1 MAVMEAQRKQTQ
13 NRLPS
18 RRALRGPEKA
28 AILFLCLGEQRGSAM
43 MQKLTDEEI
52 QIMTRAMAGLGV
64 IESESVEKVLSD
76 FVEGIANGGGVVGS
90 FTVAEDMLRAFLPT
104 EQVDGILKDIRGPL
118 MEKDLWARFSSLSEN
133 VIANYLKNEHEQTVA
148 AILSNVKNDVA
159 AKVLPLLGQEKMQ
172 NVIERMIRMEAV
184 PHHMMKQIEETLQT
198 DIISAPA
205 QPTTA
210 EQHQKMADLFN
221 KLDVGA
227 FNELS
232 EVLEQRIPETFTAIK
247 SKMFTFDDLLKLDGR
262 SIQVIVQA
270 VEIDT
275 LILAL
280 KGLKD
285 EAREIVFQN
294 MSERARA
301 IVNRHLR
308 PGAAVQTVPGFLQV
322 ELDIR
327 IGCPGQLIEPGDGPF
342 GIAPLQVIGQR
353 NGLGHDHR
361 IRGLA
366 QPFT

>member
-1 MAVMEAQRKQTQ
+1 MAVMEAQRKQAQ

-18 RRALRGPEKA
+18 RRPLKGPEKA

-43 MQKLTDEEI
+43 MQKLSNEEI
-52 QIMTRAMAGLGV
+52 QTMTRAMSGLGV
-64 IESESVEKVLSD
+64 IEAEMVEKVLSD

-90 FTVAEDMLRAFLPT
+90 FTVAEDMLRAFLPN

-205 QPTTA
+205 QPTA
-210 EQHQKMADLFN
+210 HEQHQKMADLFN
-221 KLDVGA
+221 KLDVVA

-232 EVLEQRIPETFTAIK
+232 QVLEERIPDTFTAIK
-247 SKMFTFDDLLKLDGR
+247 SKMFTFDDLAKLEPMDLARVMRGAPGNALPIALRGAKKEVRDIFLAALPGR
-262 SIQVIVQA
+262 SRDMLEEEMNTMGPVRGRDVRDAQAGLVDYAKELSDEEVI
-270 VEIDT
+270 
-275 LILAL
+275 AL
-280 KGLKD
+280 PMADD
-285 EAREIVFQN
+285 EDFI
-294 MSERARA
+294 
-301 IVNRHLR
+301 
-308 PGAAVQTVPGFLQV
+308 
-322 ELDIR
+322 
-327 IGCPGQLIEPGDGPF
+327 
-342 GIAPLQVIGQR
+342 
-353 NGLGHDHR
+353 
-361 IRGLA
+361 
-366 QPFT
+366 

>member
-247 SKMFTFDDLLKLDGR
+247 SKMFTFDDLANLEAMDLARVMRGAPGNALPIALRGAKKEVRDVFLAALPGR
-262 SIQVIVQA
+262 SRDMLEEEMNTMGPVRGRDVREAQAGLVDYAKELAEEEVIA
-270 VEIDT
+270 
-275 LILAL
+275 LPLAD
-280 KGLKD
+280 D
-285 EAREIVFQN
+285 EEFI
-294 MSERARA
+294 
-301 IVNRHLR
+301 
-308 PGAAVQTVPGFLQV
+308 
-322 ELDIR
+322 
-327 IGCPGQLIEPGDGPF
+327 
-342 GIAPLQVIGQR
+342 
-353 NGLGHDHR
+353 
-361 IRGLA
+361 
-366 QPFT
+366 

>member
-18 RRALRGPEKA
+18 RRALKGPEKA

-43 MQKLTDEEI
+43 MQRLTDEEI
-52 QIMTRAMAGLGV
+52 QTMTRAMSGLGV
-64 IESESVEKVLSD
+64 IESEMVEKVLSD

-90 FTVAEDMLRAFLPT
+90 FTVAEDMLRAFLPG
-104 EQVDGILKDIRGPL
+104 EQVDTILKDIRGPL

-148 AILSNVKNDVA
+148 AILSNVKNDVS

-205 QPTTA
+205 QPTAA

-221 KLDVGA
+221 KLDVVA

-232 EVLEQRIPETFTAIK
+232 EALEQRIPETFTAIK
-247 SKMFTFDDLLKLDGR
+247 SKMFTFDDLANLEPMDLARVMRGAPGNALPIALRGAKKEVRDVFLSALPGR
-262 SIQVIVQA
+262 SRDMLEEEMNTMGPVRGRDVRDAQAGLVDYAKELADEEVI
-270 VEIDT
+270 
-275 LILAL
+275 AL
-280 KGLKD
+280 PMADD
-285 EAREIVFQN
+285 EEFI
-294 MSERARA
+294 
-301 IVNRHLR
+301 
-308 PGAAVQTVPGFLQV
+308 
-322 ELDIR
+322 
-327 IGCPGQLIEPGDGPF
+327 
-342 GIAPLQVIGQR
+342 
-353 NGLGHDHR
+353 
-361 IRGLA
+361 
-366 QPFT
+366 